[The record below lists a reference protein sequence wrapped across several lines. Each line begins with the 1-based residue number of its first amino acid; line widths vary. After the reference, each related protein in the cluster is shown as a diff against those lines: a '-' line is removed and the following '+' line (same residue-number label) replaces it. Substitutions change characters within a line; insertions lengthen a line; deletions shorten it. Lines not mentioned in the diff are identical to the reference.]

1 MLTLF
6 LFFFLD
12 NQDEGKRS
20 EGQDG
25 DQPLN
30 LSRRPSVSLPTPSPP
45 LLTPYI
51 KAEPPVMPGAGLQ
64 AAFRAYLPKNLP
76 STALAN
82 RQLLSVPRS
91 QQSQHSNSTASSP
104 SIPLVI
110 QKINQS
116 GGEMTV
122 RQSPDPKFAM
132 NRYNNTREPA
142 IQDLVKEIK
151 KEPGTESLDLSQRNH
166 LTPQYPGQ
174 PSLIGSISK
183 STSPV
188 NAPHTPTYDP
198 ISPCDE
204 DGELHK
210 TDNLL

>member
-1 MLTLF
+1 MK
-6 LFFFLD
+6 
-12 NQDEGKRS
+12 QDEVKQNES
-20 EGQDG
+20 HDG

-30 LSRRPSVSLPTPSPP
+30 LSRRPSESLPTPSPP

-64 AAFRAYLPKNLP
+64 AAFRAYFPKNLP

-82 RQLLSVPRS
+82 RQLLSVPRPQLS
-91 QQSQHSNSTASSP
+91 QQSNSKASSP

-122 RQSPDPKFAM
+122 RQSPDPKFAV
-132 NRYNNTREPA
+132 NRYSNTRPPA
-142 IQDLVKEIK
+142 LQDLVKEIK

-174 PSLIGSISK
+174 PSLVGRISK
-183 STSPV
+183 ATSPV

>member
-1 MLTLF
+1 
-6 LFFFLD
+6 
-12 NQDEGKRS
+12 
-20 EGQDG
+20 
-25 DQPLN
+25 
-30 LSRRPSVSLPTPSPP
+30 
-45 LLTPYI
+45 
-51 KAEPPVMPGAGLQ
+51 MPGAGLQ
-64 AAFRAYLPKNLP
+64 AALRAFSSKNLT

-91 QQSQHSNSTASSP
+91 QQGQHPNSTASSP
-104 SIPLVI
+104 SVPLVI

-132 NRYNNTREPA
+132 NRYSNTRAPA

-166 LTPQYPGQ
+166 FTPQYPGQ
-174 PSLIGSISK
+174 PSLVGSISK
-183 STSPV
+183 ATSPV
-188 NAPHTPTYDP
+188 NAPRTPTYDP
-198 ISPCDE
+198 ISPGDE

-210 TDNLL
+210 TDSLL